1 MAKMLPMGKWI
12 VGCMSERIPIFVH
25 LAGEK
30 RAYWFRR
37 LPNPH
42 RYSFIHILSS
52 QKQCALGVSVASTFF
67 PAWNRQYGDHQMVSA
82 TGLPNLRLGSSAI
95 PMEEEYY
102 THNGTEASARATVE
116 RIVQELIA
124 FALPFFEQYERKS
137 AADPLLKAGLDWLRQ
152 REEPLPNPLFVEQE
166 KVLLGRKTRVRVA
179 QGTVLDELKLFLR
192 QECTKIGASN
202 WHRKQTAILGRNLLE
217 YAEAGL
223 LDKARCTEQG

>member
-1 MAKMLPMGKWI
+1 MAIMLPMGRWI
-12 VGCMSERIPIFVH
+12 VGSMFERMPSFVH
-25 LAGEK
+25 LAGER

-37 LPNPH
+37 LPNPQ
-42 RYSFIHILSS
+42 RYSFVYILIS
-52 QKQCALGVSVASTFF
+52 QKQCALSVDVASTFF
-67 PAWNRQYGDHQMVSA
+67 PTWNRHYGGHQMMSA
-82 TGLPNLRLGSSAI
+82 TGLSNLRLDSSAI
-95 PMEEEYY
+95 PMEEDYY
-102 THNGTEASARATVE
+102 TYSGTEASARATVE

-124 FALPFFEQYERKS
+124 FALPFFEQCEGTS

-192 QECTKIGASN
+192 QECTKIGASK
-202 WHRKQTAILGRNLLE
+202 WHRKQTAILGLDLLE

-223 LDKARCTEQG
+223 LDKGRLSSN